1 MLCGCAFAS
10 GTNGARATR
19 MLDRL
24 DRVRALLGLL
34 LFSLAACGG
43 TPEQTDASAD
53 ESSAADALSGS
64 VPLGSELVTTANV
77 NLRSAPGTSSP
88 IVRVLPAG
96 ATVVTIASTAPT
108 SRYYGV
114 RAGADEGWVH
124 GAYLAPKNTPA
135 PAGAAVAGRGF
146 PSAGPW
152 VSFYGS
158 GAGLDLAKV
167 ARTFRVINLDAD
179 PAAGNFTDAQ
189 IAALKAG
196 GQNRV
201 ISYLNVGS
209 CETYRSYWSKCVA
222 TGALTTLYD
231 GYPDEKWANLGNAAY
246 QELMVNQ
253 VASRLAGR
261 GVDGFFL
268 DNLEVVEHGATTS
281 NGPCNAACAQGGLD
295 LVWKLRQRFPGL
307 LIVMQNATG
316 AFTRNGTTHGVPY
329 RSLLDGISHE
339 EVYSNGGDAQA
350 RQEMLAWKALALA
363 VNERPFWLA
372 VEDYAG
378 ACSPAKAG
386 TAADLRARATRDG
399 LSSYVTD
406 ESAKQ
411 LKPCYWSDF

>member
-1 MLCGCAFAS
+1 
-10 GTNGARATR
+10 

-24 DRVRALLGLL
+24 DPKRALAVLL
-34 LFSLAACGG
+34 LAIAACGG
-43 TPEQTDASAD
+43 VAPGDEVSAD
-53 ESSAADALSGS
+53 ESSTADALSGTIAI
-64 VPLGSELVTTANV
+64 GTELVTTANV
-77 NLRSAPGTSSP
+77 NLRSGPGTANAV
-88 IVRVLPAG
+88 VRLLPAG
-96 ATVVTIASTAPT
+96 SAVVTIATTGPTA
-108 SRYYGV
+108 RFYNV
-114 RAGADEGWVH
+114 RAGTDQGWVH
-124 GAYLAPKNTPA
+124 GAYLAPRSAPA
-135 PAGAAVAGRGF
+135 PGPASAPAAGRGF
-146 PSAGPW
+146 PTAGPW

-167 ARTFRVINLDAD
+167 ARTFRIINLDAD
-179 PAAGNFTDAQ
+179 PEAGNFTDAQ

-246 QELMVNQ
+246 QDLMVDQ
-253 VASRLAGR
+253 VAAKLAAR

-268 DNLEVVEHGATTS
+268 DNLEVVEHGAGAT
-281 NGPCNAACAQGGLD
+281 NGPCGASCAQGGLD
-295 LVWKLRQRFPGL
+295 LVWKLRQKFPGL

-316 AFTRNGTTHGVPY
+316 PITRNGTTHGVTY

-350 RQEMLAWKALALA
+350 RQEMLAWKALGLT
-363 VNERPFWLA
+363 VNARPFWLA

-378 ACSPAKAG
+378 ACSSAKAG
-386 TAADLRARATRDG
+386 AAAALRARAASDG

-406 ESAKQ
+406 ASAKQ
-411 LKPCYWSDF
+411 QKPCYWSDL

>member
-1 MLCGCAFAS
+1 
-10 GTNGARATR
+10 

-24 DRVRALLGLL
+24 DAKPALVA
-34 LFSLAACGG
+34 LFLAIAACGG
-43 TPEQTDASAD
+43 APEPPDANAD
-53 ESSAADALSGS
+53 GSSSADALSH
-64 VPLGSELVTTANV
+64 A
-77 NLRSAPGTSSP
+77 
-88 IVRVLPAG
+88 
-96 ATVVTIASTAPT
+96 
-108 SRYYGV
+108 
-114 RAGADEGWVH
+114 
-124 GAYLAPKNTPA
+124 
-135 PAGAAVAGRGF
+135 AGRGF
-146 PSAGPW
+146 PSAAPW

-158 GAGLDLAKV
+158 GAGLDLEKV

-179 PAAGNFTDAQ
+179 PDAGNVTDAQ
-189 IAALKAG
+189 IAALEAG
-196 GQNRV
+196 GRNRV
-201 ISYLNVGS
+201 ISYFNVGS

-231 GYPDEKWANLGNAAY
+231 GYPDEKWANLGNEAY
-246 QELMVNQ
+246 QDLMVDE
-253 VASRLAGR
+253 VAARLAAR

-268 DNLEVVEHGATTS
+268 DNLEVIEHGASTS

-295 LVWKLRQRFPGL
+295 LVWKLRQKFPGL

-350 RQEMLAWKALALA
+350 RQEMLAWKALALT

-378 ACSPAKAG
+378 ACSAAKAG
-386 TAADLRARATRDG
+386 AAASMRAHATSDG

-411 LKPCYWSDF
+411 LKPCYWDDL